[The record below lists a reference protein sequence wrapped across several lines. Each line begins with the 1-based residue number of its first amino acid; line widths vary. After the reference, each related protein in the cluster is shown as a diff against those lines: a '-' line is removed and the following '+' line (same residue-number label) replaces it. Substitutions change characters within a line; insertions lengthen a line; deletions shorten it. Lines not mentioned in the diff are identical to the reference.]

1 MDVTVALDDG
11 EVFTLDGT
19 GGGDGGGGYEGA
31 ASGAVIDVES
41 ATVDVDPM
49 DVDVMDV

>member
-1 MDVTVALDDG
+1 MALDNG

-19 GGGDGGGGYEGA
+19 GGGDGGGYEGA